1 MLSSTK
7 KLGIWFPTVRCGTGT
22 DVFTITLVEELNNLG
37 ICAEI
42 TWLPH
47 HAEYLPWFVHKPK
60 VPEWAT
66 VAHINTW
73 LHPRFIPS
81 NFPIVATLHHSIHDP
96 VLQPYK
102 GFLRTQYH
110 NYWIKN
116 IERRTMQRADKV
128 AAVSQFAAN
137 ITQQHVIDTPIS
149 VIYNGIDTKKFVPMK
164 RNKVNDPFQLLYV
177 GGWKQLKGVDLLAPI
192 MKELGENYVLY
203 FTGGQSVDL
212 EQKNM
217 PSNMVDI
224 GRLNQ
229 VEVINAMQQADALLF
244 PTRSEGF
251 GLVAIEAQACGLP
264 VITTNGSAL
273 PEVVQHRKTGFL
285 CEKNNVQSFVEAIRT
300 LKETTGLQKELSLNA
315 RLSIEKNF
323 NMDKMVEQ
331 YIEVYGTLL
340 MPIHSDRV

>member
-1 MLSSTK
+1 MKSK
-7 KLGIWFPTVRCGTGT
+7 IEPAIWFPTVRCGTGT
-22 DVFTITLVEELNNLG
+22 DVFTITLVEELNKLG
-37 ICAEI
+37 IRAEI

-47 HAEYLPWFVHKPK
+47 HAECLPWLVEKPK
-60 VPEWAT
+60 APDWAT
-66 VAHINTW
+66 VAHVNTW

-81 NFPIVATLHHSIHDP
+81 NLPIVATLHHSIHDP
-96 VLQPYK
+96 ELQSYK

-116 IERRTMQRADKV
+116 IERKTIQRADKV
-128 AAVSQFAAN
+128 VAVSQFAAN
-137 ITQQHVIDTPIS
+137 ITQQHVIEIPIS
-149 VIYNGIDTKKFVPMK
+149 IIYNGVDTKKFVPK
-164 RNKVNDPFQLLYV
+164 ENNNIANQSFQLLYV
-177 GGWKQLKGVDLLAPI
+177 GSWMRRKGGDLLAPI

-203 FTGGQSVDL
+203 FTGGQSVEL

-285 CEKNNVQSFVEAIRT
+285 CEKNNVQSFVGAIRT
-300 LKETTGLQKELSLNA
+300 LKETTGLQKELSLRA
-315 RLSIEKNF
+315 RLYIEENF
-323 NMDKMVEQ
+323 KIDKMVHQ
-331 YIEVYGTLL
+331 YVEVYGTLL
-340 MPIHSDRV
+340 MQISSDKI

>member
-1 MLSSTK
+1 MKSK
-7 KLGIWFPTVRCGTGT
+7 IEPAIWFPTVRCGTGT
-22 DVFTITLVEELNNLG
+22 DVFTITLVEELNKLG
-37 ICAEI
+37 IRAEI

-47 HAEYLPWFVHKPK
+47 HAECLPWLVEKPK
-60 VPEWAT
+60 APDWAT

-81 NFPIVATLHHSIHDP
+81 NLPIVATLHHSIHDP
-96 VLQPYK
+96 ELQSYK

-116 IERRTMQRADKV
+116 IERKTIQRADKV
-128 AAVSQFAAN
+128 VAVSQFAAN
-137 ITQQHVIDTPIS
+137 ITQQHVIEIPIS
-149 VIYNGIDTKKFVPMK
+149 IIYNGVDTKKFVPK
-164 RNKVNDPFQLLYV
+164 ENNNIANESFQLLYV
-177 GGWKQLKGVDLLAPI
+177 GSWMRRKGGDLLAPI

-203 FTGGQSVDL
+203 FTGGQSVEL

-300 LKETTGLQKELSLNA
+300 LKETTGLQKELSLRA
-315 RLSIEKNF
+315 RLYIEENF
-323 NMDKMVEQ
+323 KIDKMVHQ
-331 YIEVYGTLL
+331 YVEVYGTLL
-340 MPIHSDRV
+340 TQISSDKI